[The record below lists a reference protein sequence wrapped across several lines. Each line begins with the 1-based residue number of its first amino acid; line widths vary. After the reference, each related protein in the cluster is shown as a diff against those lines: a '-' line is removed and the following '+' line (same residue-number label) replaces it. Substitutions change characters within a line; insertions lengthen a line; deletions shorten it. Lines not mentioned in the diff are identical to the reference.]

1 MLYFKKDL
9 ISTAQQI
16 VQAKGTKDDAKA
28 LSDLLEISQLLES
41 YKATGLYEPQYATNL
56 NQRIREEYPLIDK
69 LCSLQSNG
77 TPQRDVNN
85 SKGYPY
91 ELGQLDTDMYGILV
105 TVLLKKGIVQ
115 KMEDALEQS

>member
-9 ISTAQQI
+9 ISTAHQI
-16 VQAKGTKDDAKA
+16 VQAKETKDDDKA
-28 LSDLLEISQLLES
+28 LSDLLEISHILEN
-41 YKATGLYEPQYATNL
+41 YKATTEYDPQYATSL
-56 NQRIREEYPLIDK
+56 NQRIRNEYPLIDK
-69 LCSLQSNG
+69 LCSLPPNG
-77 TPQRDVNN
+77 TPQRNVNN

-115 KMEDALEQS
+115 KMEDALE